1 MNINSLHHYLTKLS
15 DSEKHYQSGH
25 CFDGWNALPKVMIH
39 GREVYR
45 MYLDNPLL
53 GSMHG
58 ENPVTPDLFDIPVGF
73 QDISIKR
80 NSRFNPVPEHVHSHI
95 EINYVYSGKCP
106 QHIDGKPVI
115 LKKTRYS

>member
-45 MYLDNPLL
+45 MYLIIRSSVPCT
-53 GSMHG
+53 
-58 ENPVTPDLFDIPVGF
+58 VKIP
-73 QDISIKR
+73 
-80 NSRFNPVPEHVHSHI
+80 
-95 EINYVYSGKCP
+95 
-106 QHIDGKPVI
+106 
-115 LKKTRYS
+115 